1 MNKIKRNTFLFK
13 ELSVGT
19 IFERNEN
26 FFIKIDADYIS
37 NGIDFTELEGK
48 CVIDVATIPNA
59 INLTDGLA
67 VYFSPCTEITAKYSS
82 ATICID

>member
-19 IFERNEN
+19 IFERDEN
-26 FFIKIDADYIS
+26 FFIKIDANYIS
-37 NGIDFTELEGK
+37 NGINFTELEGK

-59 INLTDGLA
+59 ISLTDGSA
-67 VYFSPCTEITAKYSS
+67 SYFSPCTEIAAKYPS